1 VKTAAAESA
10 TSNLHPDLHIA
21 ITIKNEATWR
31 RAMTNVRTIVEKAV
45 HAALSSQPALP
56 EGVVQLSILLTS
68 DAEVRRLNKL
78 WRGQDKPTNVLSFPA
93 DQFTFGKQKKNKKSV
108 TQSKPIL
115 LGDVVIARETILREA
130 RSEKKTPR
138 AHVSHLIVHGVLH
151 LLGYDH
157 ERSKAAKIME
167 KLERQILDGLNITD
181 PYAPT
186 AARAQSRPKPTRPKL
201 SRLSPSRKG
210 RAA

>member
-1 VKTAAAESA
+1 MKAAATESV
-10 TSNLHPDLHIA
+10 TSDLHIA
-21 ITIKNEATWR
+21 ITIKNEAAWR
-31 RAMTNVRTIVEKAV
+31 RAMANIRITVEEAV

-56 EGVVQLSILLTS
+56 KSTVHLSILLTS

-93 DQFTFGKQKKNKKSV
+93 DQFMMGRQEKNKKSTV
-108 TQSKPIL
+108 QSSKIQSRPIL
-115 LGDVVIARETILREA
+115 LGDVVMARETVLREA
-130 RSEKKTPR
+130 RSEKKALR

-157 ERSKAAKIME
+157 EQSKAAKIME
-167 KLERQILDGLNITD
+167 KLERQVLKGLKIAD
-181 PYAPT
+181 PYAP
-186 AARAQSRPKPTRPKL
+186 ASAQSRTKPL
-201 SRLSPSRKG
+201 RKG